1 MRPSSGS
8 SGSRGSSG
16 GIRLGLR
23 KKIQPFLHDEDHSI
37 SLSRMHN
44 RINVMLAGSDIRIT
58 NTINPSSHP
67 NCCEVLQK
75 QANDIFTAKSQPH

>member
-8 SGSRGSSG
+8 SGSSG

-58 NTINPSSHP
+58 NTINLCSHP
-67 NCCEVLQK
+67 NCSEVLQQ